1 MGVFAAVVRRRCV
14 QVAIRMRI
22 SFPSP
27 APTLGDDIEEAL
39 RSVAQELGYSRKQL
53 VRVIVKEWLEQNAYL
68 PVLDQNDEGEAG
80 GNP

>member
-1 MGVFAAVVRRRCV
+1 
-14 QVAIRMRI
+14 
-22 SFPSP
+22 
-27 APTLGDDIEEAL
+27 LGDDIEEAL

-53 VRVIVKEWLEQNAYL
+53 VRVIVREWLEQNAYL